1 LHSHEI
7 AGGGIFHGMFRAR
20 GFRNRKQQ
28 GAYYLAGYAI
38 ECALKACIAKQ
49 TKRHEFPPKHDY
61 VREVYTH
68 KLDRLLQ
75 LAGLNDRLE
84 TDMKANAALAGNWN
98 VIKVWDESKRY
109 ISSGLKGRDMY
120 TALGGADGVLTWI
133 KQHW

>member
-1 LHSHEI
+1 
-7 AGGGIFHGMFRAR
+7 M
-20 GFRNRKQQ
+20 
-28 GAYYLAGYAI
+28 
-38 ECALKACIAKQ
+38 
-49 TKRHEFPPKHDY
+49 
-61 VREVYTH
+61 
-68 KLDRLLQ
+68 DRLLQ